1 MSAKIRLTMMAF
13 VFAGMLAW
21 CAIPAAAQYRKVNL
35 VSNVAG
41 YARFTDPNLA
51 NAWGLA
57 FFPDGAFWV
66 SDNDTGLS
74 TVYSHSGKP
83 SPLVV
88 TIPTASGTGT
98 GTPTGMVANSTSQ
111 FVISKNGKSAPAQ
124 FLFDTDDG
132 TISGWSPEVDAT
144 NAVIAVN
151 NSSSLAN
158 YEGLAIASTAAG
170 NFIYAADGVNNRVDM
185 FDGDFNL
192 VKSFTAPNNN
202 TPYTA
207 YNVQNIDGRLY
218 VAFAN
223 ATVTGGFVDIFDTDG
238 NYLKTFASGGVLDG
252 PWGMALA
259 PSNFGKFSNA
269 LLIGNVDFAGNINAF
284 DSTTGAFLGT
294 LEDAQ
299 GKPISISY
307 IWALAFGDGSS
318 ANGATN
324 QLFFTGGPDF
334 YLQGVFGVIVATQ

>member
-132 TISGWSPEVDAT
+132 TISG
-144 NAVIAVN
+144 
-151 NSSSLAN
+151 
-158 YEGLAIASTAAG
+158 
-170 NFIYAADGVNNRVDM
+170 
-185 FDGDFNL
+185 
-192 VKSFTAPNNN
+192 
-202 TPYTA
+202 
-207 YNVQNIDGRLY
+207 
-218 VAFAN
+218 
-223 ATVTGGFVDIFDTDG
+223 
-238 NYLKTFASGGVLDG
+238 
-252 PWGMALA
+252 
-259 PSNFGKFSNA
+259 
-269 LLIGNVDFAGNINAF
+269 
-284 DSTTGAFLGT
+284 
-294 LEDAQ
+294 
-299 GKPISISY
+299 
-307 IWALAFGDGSS
+307 
-318 ANGATN
+318 
-324 QLFFTGGPDF
+324 
-334 YLQGVFGVIVATQ
+334 